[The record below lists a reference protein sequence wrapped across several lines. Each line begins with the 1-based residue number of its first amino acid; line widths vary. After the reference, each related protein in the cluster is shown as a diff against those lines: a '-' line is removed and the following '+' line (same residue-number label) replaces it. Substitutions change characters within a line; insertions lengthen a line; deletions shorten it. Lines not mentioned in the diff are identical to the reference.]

1 MEPPRIY
8 RLGLTGQITF
18 GFGAPLLLTVALF
31 LGIKALTGEGDI
43 PTYLVVPWI
52 AGVILSLAHAA
63 YWGVTSITL
72 EDDLVTFKSPLR
84 SVTVPA
90 TEILSVE
97 SPLDIAWHDRYNL
110 YLCPYFRHS
119 GGRITLLGPFD
130 DFQDLVMRLK
140 QLNPN
145 LKIKGL

>member
-8 RLGLTGQITF
+8 RLGLTGQIMF
-18 GFGAPLLLTVALF
+18 GFGAPLLLMVAILF
-31 LGIKALTGEGDI
+31 GIKALSGEGDI
-43 PTYLVVPWI
+43 PTYLIVPWI

-63 YWGVTSITL
+63 YRGVTSITL
-72 EDDLVTFKSPLR
+72 EDDLVTFKGPMQ

-90 TEILSVE
+90 AEILSVE
-97 SPLDIAWHDRYNL
+97 SPLNAWHDRYNL
-110 YLCPYFRHS
+110 YVCPYFRHS

-145 LKIKGL
+145 LTTKGL